1 MEGGPHF
8 HLVLLNPEIPPNTGS
23 LGRTAVATGCRLHL
37 IHPLGFDLSE
47 PARRR
52 AGLDYWENLDLMEH
66 ASWEA
71 FLATCAPERLFL
83 LTTKAARP
91 VWEASLRRGDYLL
104 FGRESSGVAPE
115 IHDAVSTRWGAQS
128 RLTLPMNPIARS
140 LNLAAAATA
149 VVYEGL
155 RQLAA
160 QPSP

>member
-1 MEGGPHF
+1 MTCTDS
-8 HLVLLNPEIPPNTGS
+8 V
-23 LGRTAVATGCRLHL
+23 GRTAVATGCRLHL

-47 PARRR
+47 PARKR

-66 ASWEA
+66 ASWDA

-83 LTTKAARP
+83 FTTKTVRP
-91 VWEASLRRGDYLL
+91 VWEAPLARGDYFL
-104 FGRESSGVAPE
+104 FGKESSGVAPE
-115 IHDAVSTRWGAQS
+115 IHDAVIARWGTES
-128 RLTLPMNPIARS
+128 RLTLPMDPIARS